1 MVSAFKFFSSGD
13 ALCIFCVLSWL
24 EGLVISSCRC
34 PGRVATQTEVHDSR
48 SGYCCRSLCTIHCE
62 CRSVDHAASR
72 LRVAS
77 FYCCHMCSMLDKS
90 SVNTKY
96 LVTPVQSQQYILSCS
111 VDQLYIINKVIRIS
125 LYLSIYI
132 YIYIYTYIVT
142 NFYCKDFCAHRDQT
156 FRYRIFGIANVVS

>member
-34 PGRVATQTEVHDSR
+34 PGRVATQTEAHDSR

-111 VDQLYIINKVIRIS
+111 ADQLYIINKVIRIS
-125 LYLSIYI
+125 LYLSI

>member
-111 VDQLYIINKVIRIS
+111 VDQVYIINKVIRIS

-132 YIYIYTYIVT
+132 YIYIHSHE
-142 NFYCKDFCAHRDQT
+142 FLLQGFLCAQRPNVSLSDIWHR
-156 FRYRIFGIANVVS
+156 